1 MTERPLA
8 EKVEELRNKI
18 NLLEGDRKAYY
29 ENSYYTQKQ
38 NKEKIGQLRKENK
51 DLRKQLKDRL
61 SADDHVINQAFQ
73 DRPVERAA
81 LSNKTGRDAIQT
93 MDYKVSDTKKKL
105 NALKHMTAV
114 KQRKLD
120 ELQQENKEMEQDA
133 EEAKATEE
141 GESYEGRRLRDLENK
156 MDKTNM
162 KLKEAEHIKRTYEQI
177 KSRLQ
182 EDHLSFGNTLDAM
195 EAEIREGREEISE
208 LERTAEEANRSKE
221 EAAHKLKKMEE
232 TVYTERKR
240 REQEIHKLKSEAD
253 EKRLQYEKMERRQ
266 AQRDSTQDQGPE
278 RTSSSLGDSQQE
290 KITDLQEAF
299 KRIKEATGVSDLNEV
314 VIRFENQ
321 GSTREHLEELKKD
334 SEKETQR
341 LRAERDT
348 LKTQFDDV
356 KYSGECKLSSGQKIL
371 ENYQT
376 QLRRE
381 EEDRAA
387 VEQELESASKVL
399 VQCKAGVDH
408 LHEKLS
414 HIKVA
419 RSHAAQAQI
428 DPSSD
433 AYVLDVLGK
442 CEERLLK
449 LMAELEKEDVEAELK
464 AMRAEEFNQQVE
476 SKLPQ
481 HNVRISLAGQS
492 REKSY
497 DDDSDSAEDDGE
509 VLSRAAVKKQS
520 QQLIDQKTKKR
531 VARKKKTKK

>member
-182 EDHLSFGNTLDAM
+182 EDHLSFGNTRLTRWRRRFAK
-195 EAEIREGREEISE
+195 AERRSASWSAQP
-208 LERTAEEANRSKE
+208 RRPTA

>member
-1 MTERPLA
+1 TERPLA